1 MEAQSVEVITAIF
14 TTLTISVTQH
24 CVKKIRISKTPNGY
38 MGSGIYFP
46 RHLQESL
53 RPFFYFWQYLTESR
67 TSQVIRIN
75 RL

>member
-14 TTLTISVTQH
+14 TALTIGVTQH
-24 CVKKIRISKTPNGY
+24 CVKEIRISKTSNGHV
-38 MGSGIYFP
+38 GGGIYFP

-53 RPFFYFWQYLTESR
+53 RPFFYFWKFMTESR
-67 TSQVIRIN
+67 TSQVMRIN